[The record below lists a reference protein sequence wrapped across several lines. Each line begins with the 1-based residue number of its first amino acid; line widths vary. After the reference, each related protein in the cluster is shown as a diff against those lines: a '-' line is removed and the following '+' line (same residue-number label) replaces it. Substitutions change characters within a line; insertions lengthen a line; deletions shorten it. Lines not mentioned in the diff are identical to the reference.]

1 MLPALLWLAVG
12 VVASVLTG
20 MRAQLLL
27 LERFPQGDWMVAC
40 GGLLIGGLV
49 LGVALVTVFTC
60 RSLKRTGLLLLAV
73 PLVVAGAGLAGIL
86 RFPESHFKDGQVAEE
101 WRQLHPTLRLALWV
115 VTLEDWSVVL
125 TDIART
131 PEEYAAKGD
140 SIYPGAAT
148 GVGLGPEPP
157 DGSKHYVDEDGY
169 ARAVDL
175 RVGDAGPLRNW
186 IRQGLFLMMGLD
198 TLRHEGTA
206 DHLHVALPG

>member
-1 MLPALLWLAVG
+1 MLPALLWLAAG
-12 VVASVLTG
+12 VIASVLTG

-27 LERFPQGDWMVAC
+27 LERFPQGGWMVAC

-49 LGVALVTVFTC
+49 LGVALVTVFTL

-73 PLVVAGAGLAGIL
+73 PLVVAGVGLAGIAH
-86 RFPESHFKDGQVAEE
+86 FPERHFKDGQVAEE

-115 VTLEDWSVVL
+115 VALEDWSVVL

-131 PEEYAAKGD
+131 PEGYVDMGIE
-140 SIYPGAAT
+140 P
-148 GVGLGPEPP
+148 LGE
-157 DGSKHYVDEDGY
+157 SRHYVGEDGY

-175 RVGDAGPLRNW
+175 RVSDAGPLRNW
-186 IRQGLFLMMGLD
+186 VRQGLFLIMGLK